1 MHNWF
6 FLSSVLLLTA
16 AAGAQTAET
25 PQSSG
30 TVQTAPLYIQSND
43 GFRSQLDAIVQ
54 CYRTGDTT
62 TGRLLIDQFRLP
74 HSEEWFTEHLGP
86 EQSAKLTERYDRLFA
101 NFAESL
107 EKTIEAVVANRASDL
122 VTELEEGKG
131 ENPSDVR
138 RPGAKLSG
146 MVSVKQPNLFY
157 GHFRIIVKK
166 KDSVSWADTF
176 VHEDGAF
183 RFLGFGAWPFWVWEE
198 GAEGGASKGGSFSQP
213 PTLVTQV
220 PPLYPLSAKARGI
233 EGVVVVRVLIDK
245 EGRVKKADV
254 VNGDPL
260 LTQAAVDAVRQWR
273 YNPGTLG
280 GAPAESYATA
290 QVIFT
295 LH

>member
-1 MHNWF
+1 VYKWL

-16 AAGAQTAET
+16 AAGAPTAET
-25 PQSSG
+25 PQSTG
-30 TVQTAPLYIQSND
+30 TVQTTLLYMPSKD
-43 GFRSQLDAIVQ
+43 GFRSQLDAVVQ

-62 TGRLLIDQFRLP
+62 TGRHSIDQLRLP
-74 HSEEWFTEHLGP
+74 HAEEWFTEHLGP

-101 NFAESL
+101 NFEESL
-107 EKTIEAVVANRASDL
+107 EKTIEAVIANKESDL
-122 VTELEEGKG
+122 VTDLEDGKG
-131 ENPSDVR
+131 ESPSDVR

-157 GHFRIIVKK
+157 GHLRITVKK

-183 RFLGFGAWPFWVWEE
+183 RFLGFGGWPFWVWED
-198 GAEGGASKGGSFSQP
+198 GSEGGAPKGGSFSQP
-213 PTLVTQV
+213 PILIDQV
-220 PPLYPLSAKARGI
+220 SPIYPSSAKASGI

-245 EGRVKKADV
+245 GGRVKRADV

-260 LTQAAVDAVRQWR
+260 LTQAALEAVRQWR
-273 YNPGTLG
+273 FKPGTLG
-280 GAPAESYATA
+280 GAPAEAEAT
-290 QVIFT
+290 VGVNFK